1 MEKDFP
7 DNEYAEAQIIGSKM
21 QKRFRTKDQNKD
33 DVLKEDLDDDS
44 EYTTDNEIEEEARRN
59 VSCILF
65 FSAIVKT

>member
-65 FSAIVKT
+65 FSVIVKT

>member
-21 QKRFRTKDQNKD
+21 WKRFRTKDQNKD

-65 FSAIVKT
+65 FSVIVKT